1 MENNLLYND
10 YELVI
15 TDDGSHSIRF
25 AAIDEGY
32 HSTHGAIKE
41 AMHVYILPNMA
52 QHIGKQNVINVFE
65 MGFGTALNAFLSY
78 LYAKA
83 NNCQVHY
90 TAVEAYPIPK
100 DIYNK
105 LNYAELCVK
114 EIQTL
119 YPEIDFG
126 NCSDDFFKL
135 HTAKWDTA
143 TSIAPHF
150 KLTKRHCT
158 IQDINLPK
166 KLYHSIYY
174 DAFAPQFQPELW
186 SKDIFDKLR
195 QASSPHAIL
204 TTYCCKGDVKRAL
217 KAAGYTIEKLPGP
230 KGKREMLRAKI
241 ENQPT
246 VKLYKQSL

>member
-1 MENNLLYND
+1 MIPQFCNLYKKKDCSPEQSFYVILFYD
-10 YELVI
+10 AEEL
-15 TDDGSHSIRF
+15 
-25 AAIDEGY
+25 E
-32 HSTHGAIKE
+32 
-41 AMHVYILPNMA
+41 
-52 QHIGKQNVINVFE
+52 
-65 MGFGTALNAFLSY
+65 
-78 LYAKA
+78 
-83 NNCQVHY
+83 
-90 TAVEAYPIPK
+90 
-100 DIYNK
+100 
-105 LNYAELCVK
+105 YAEN
-114 EIQTL
+114 
-119 YPEIDFG
+119 D
-126 NCSDDFFKL
+126 
-135 HTAKWDTA
+135 A
-143 TSIAPHF
+143 
-150 KLTKRHCT
+150 HCT